1 MSSQNKV
8 SQPQVNRARFHVL
21 HETVYSYAYPAALSQ
36 QKLHLSPRDFDF
48 QQCEAHT
55 VKISPTPSETHT
67 SIDYFGNHTTYL
79 AITESHTALHVTA
92 ESTVC
97 LLRRPCEELIPQS
110 LPWET
115 VRDGLRKIGDPT
127 RLEPIKY
134 LYDSPHVVLSEELA
148 TFARLSLTPG
158 RSVLDAALDLTR
170 RIHSEFK
177 FDPEATDIST
187 PLSELLRIKRGV
199 CQDFAH
205 FMIGCLRSL
214 GIPCRYMSGYI
225 LTHPAPGKPRLI
237 GADASHAW
245 VSVYCPSIGWV
256 DFDPTNRCMV
266 NLEHITLGWGR
277 DFSDVTLLQGV
288 MLGGG
293 EQTLKVS
300 VTVMPENEWAQRHL
314 NH

>member
-1 MSSQNKV
+1 MMTT
-8 SQPQVNRARFHVL
+8 ARFHVL
-21 HETVYSYAYPAALSQ
+21 HETVYQYAHLAALSQ
-36 QKLHLSPRDFDF
+36 QRLHLTPRDFDF
-48 QQCEAHT
+48 QHCEAHSIR
-55 VKISPTPSETHT
+55 ISPTPNETHDA
-67 SIDYFGNHTTYL
+67 IDYFGNHSRYL
-79 AITESHTALHVTA
+79 AITSPHTSLTVVA
-92 ESTVC
+92 ESTVR
-97 LLRRPCEELIPQS
+97 LTQRPCESLIPHS
-110 LPWET
+110 IAWEI
-115 VRDGLRKIGDPT
+115 VRDSLRKVGDPT

-134 LYDSPHVVLSEELA
+134 LYQSPHVTLSDSLA
-148 TFARLSLTPG
+148 EYARQSFTPG
-158 RSVLDAALDLTR
+158 TSVLAAALDLTL
-170 RIHSEFK
+170 RINRDFEF
-177 FDPEATDIST
+177 DATATDIST
-187 PLSELLRIKRGV
+187 PLAELMQIKRGV

-205 FMIGCLRSL
+205 VMIGCLRTL

-225 LTHPAPGKPRLI
+225 LTHPAPGKARLI

-300 VTVMPENEWAQRHL
+300 VTVMPESEWIR
-314 NH
+314 